1 MEDLHLAA
9 HARHGHSLRVA
20 GANGASSTSTRT
32 VAAARFT
39 DADKQACGVQKR
51 YYWRRNKGAIAWC
64 TVRIA
69 LRYRPWVQAP
79 YSTGERVRGLVWSRT
94 RYIIH
99 IYIYI
104 QAQWMISSQMAGIL
118 RSRAVGVFRVYRVA
132 LRVRYRHGTSQMVR
146 FHAKHVRYTA
156 E

>member
-79 YSTGERVRGLVWSRT
+79 YGGTSAWSSVVEDEVYNT
-94 RYIIH
+94 Y
-99 IYIYI
+99 IYIYT
-104 QAQWMISSQMAGIL
+104 S
-118 RSRAVGVFRVYRVA
+118 AVDDQLADGRNP
-132 LRVRYRHGTSQMVR
+132 
-146 FHAKHVRYTA
+146 
-156 E
+156 

>member
-51 YYWRRNKGAIAWC
+51 YYWRINKGACMVHSSYRATLQAMGTG
-64 TVRIA
+64 TVRGNEC
-69 LRYRPWVQAP
+69 V
-79 YSTGERVRGLVWSRT
+79 V
-94 RYIIH
+94 
-99 IYIYI
+99 
-104 QAQWMISSQMAGIL
+104 
-118 RSRAVGVFRVYRVA
+118 
-132 LRVRYRHGTSQMVR
+132 
-146 FHAKHVRYTA
+146 
-156 E
+156 